1 MRKGL
6 AIFVI
11 ILFSFFLLP
20 NIALI
25 TQSQS
30 LDIEEP
36 SVIYSLP
43 YPGILTDHPLY
54 FVKEFRDTVLVFT
67 TRDNIKKAQLYLH
80 LSDKKMSIALQLAQK
95 GKEDLSKRELMKAE
109 DYFLKITPLL
119 KEAKEQGN
127 ESSDDFIIKLEQ
139 SNAKHK
145 EVIAQVMKELN
156 EAEIE
161 TFKTILDKNNQA
173 QREIEQL

>member
-6 AIFVI
+6 AIFLI

-20 NIALI
+20 NLALI

-36 SVIYSLP
+36 SVIYTLP

-54 FVKEFRDTVLVFT
+54 FIKELRDNVLIFT

-95 GKEDLSKRELMKAE
+95 GKEDLSKKELMKSE
-109 DYFLKITPLL
+109 DYFFKIIPLL

-127 ESSDDFIIKLEQ
+127 KSPDDFVLKLEQ

-145 EVIAQVMKELN
+145 EIITDVMKELN

-161 TFKTILDKNNQA
+161 TFKTILDKNNRA